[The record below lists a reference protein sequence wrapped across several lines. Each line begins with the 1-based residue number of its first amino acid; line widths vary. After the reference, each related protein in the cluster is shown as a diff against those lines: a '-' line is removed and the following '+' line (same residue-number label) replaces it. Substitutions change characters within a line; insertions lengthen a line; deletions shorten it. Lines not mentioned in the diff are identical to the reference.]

1 MVIERVWLR
10 WLVTTLVLVGAT
22 WLNFKLQPALDGRAP
37 LLPYFPALVIV
48 GLTCGLGSALMLLLV
63 SCAAILFWWIAPV
76 GQMWPVESL
85 ADALL
90 LVLFLSA
97 GMLVS
102 VVSAW
107 AGRLMHKERL
117 IRRRLNLA
125 LAAGRMVTWDWD
137 VATGFATTAGSVREL
152 FGSRWHTM
160 DDMLASLPPEEAQK
174 FRERY
179 RYAVES
185 GGRFSLSAPMTR
197 PDTGDVV
204 WAQMDGYVTLDAK
217 GRAAH
222 AYGVTVDVTL
232 QQEALRASQAAE
244 ERFHL
249 ALQSGKVMA
258 WECDPQGRYTW
269 AYNVPMG
276 LSREAMIGAEVGS
289 LVGQPQYAAIIR
301 DAVVSGDSLNIAQHA
316 THAGGTFHL
325 LTSLRP
331 VKDADGQVRRVLGA
345 TVDVTELTAAQ
356 EQLHHEN
363 QRKDAFL
370 ATLAH
375 ELRNPM
381 APIRY
386 AVTMLQ
392 QTRSDDMGQRATD
405 IIARQSAHMARL
417 LDDLL
422 DMSRITRN
430 VIELKRQS
438 IDVRGVV
445 RQALEAVEPLYGE
458 LQHRVSLLMPP
469 EPVMVD
475 GDPTRLQQVLSNLL
489 DNAAKYSPTPGE
501 VRVEVEAAAGQATV
515 TVTDTGIGIAQEQQ
529 AQVFELFT
537 RLDAKGAGPSGL
549 GIGLAVSRQL
559 VLLHGGSI
567 RVESE
572 GLGRGSRFIVNLP
585 LLQEAAADRPVLDV
599 LPQEDTP
606 STDVCVLVVDDN
618 TDAADTLSEVLKGA
632 HYRTVVAYSGEEA
645 LACFAQVRPRAV
657 LLDIGLPGLSGLEV
671 ARRLRAMSGG
681 EPLTLIAITGW
692 GQHADREATADAGF
706 DAHLVKP
713 IEFDDLDRTL
723 QRLLHAPTL

>member
-1 MVIERVWLR
+1 MGLEGPLRSRPQRDLHPRRGGFKVIERVWLR
-10 WLVTTLVLVGAT
+10 RLVTTLVLVGAT
-22 WLNFKLQPALDGRAP
+22 WLNFKLQPARDGHAP

-63 SCAAILFWWIAPV
+63 
-76 GQMWPVESL
+76 
-85 ADALL
+85 
-90 LVLFLSA
+90 LFLCA

-107 AGRLMHKERL
+107 AGRLMNKERL

-125 LAAGRMVTWDWD
+125 LAAGRMVTWD
-137 VATGFATTAGSVREL
+137 VATGFATT
-152 FGSRWHTM
+152 
-160 DDMLASLPPEEAQK
+160 
-174 FRERY
+174 
-179 RYAVES
+179 
-185 GGRFSLSAPMTR
+185 
-197 PDTGDVV
+197 
-204 WAQMDGYVTLDAK
+204 
-217 GRAAH
+217 
-222 AYGVTVDVTL
+222 
-232 QQEALRASQAAE
+232 
-244 ERFHL
+244 
-249 ALQSGKVMA
+249 
-258 WECDPQGRYTW
+258 
-269 AYNVPMG
+269 
-276 LSREAMIGAEVGS
+276 
-289 LVGQPQYAAIIR
+289 
-301 DAVVSGDSLNIAQHA
+301 
-316 THAGGTFHL
+316 AGGTFHL

-331 VKDADGQVRRVLGA
+331 VKDADGQVRRALGA

-363 QRKDAFL
+363 QGKDAFL

-392 QTRSDDMGQRATD
+392 QTRSDDIGQRATA

-438 IDVRGVV
+438 IDVRGMV

-458 LQHRVSLLMPP
+458 LQQRVSLLMPP

-501 VRVEVEAAAGQATV
+501 V
-515 TVTDTGIGIAQEQQ
+515 
-529 AQVFELFT
+529 
-537 RLDAKGAGPSGL
+537 
-549 GIGLAVSRQL
+549 
-559 VLLHGGSI
+559 
-567 RVESE
+567 
-572 GLGRGSRFIVNLP
+572 
-585 LLQEAAADRPVLDV
+585 
-599 LPQEDTP
+599 
-606 STDVCVLVVDDN
+606 
-618 TDAADTLSEVLKGA
+618 
-632 HYRTVVAYSGEEA
+632 
-645 LACFAQVRPRAV
+645 

-671 ARRLRAMSGG
+671 ARRLRAMSCG
-681 EPLTLIAITGW
+681 EPQTLIAITGW

-723 QRLLHAPTL
+723 QRLLHAQTL

>member
-10 WLVTTLVLVGAT
+10 WLVAALVFVGAT
-22 WLNFKLQPALDGRAP
+22 WLNMKLQPALDGRAP

-48 GLTCGLGSALMLLLV
+48 GLTCGTGAALGLLLASV
-63 SCAAILFWWIAPV
+63 LAVMYWWIQPV
-76 GQMWPVESL
+76 GQVWPVESI

-90 LVLFLSA
+90 LALFLLA
-97 GMLVS
+97 GLLVS

-107 AGRLMHKERL
+107 AGKLMHKERL
-117 IRRRLNLA
+117 SRRRLNLA

-137 VATGFATTAGSVREL
+137 VATGFATTAGGVREI
-152 FGSRWHTM
+152 FGARWKTM
-160 DDMLASLPPEEAQK
+160 DDMLAGLPPDAAQD
-174 FRERY
+174 FRQRY

-185 GGRFSLSAPMTR
+185 GGRFSLSAPLTR
-197 PDTGDVV
+197 PDNGEVV

-217 GRAAH
+217 GRPAH

-232 QQEALRASQAAE
+232 HQEALRASQAAE

-258 WECDPQGRYTW
+258 WECDTQGRYTW
-269 AYNVPMG
+269 AYNIPMG
-276 LSREAMIGAEVGS
+276 ISREALMGAEVGS

-301 DAVVSGDSLNIAQHA
+301 DAVISGDAVNLAQHA
-316 THAGGTFHL
+316 THAGGSFHL
-325 LTSLRP
+325 LTSLKP
-331 VKDADGQVRRVLGA
+331 VKDANGQVQRVLGA
-345 TVDVTELTAAQ
+345 TVDVSELTAAQ
-356 EQLHHEN
+356 EELRRES

-386 AVTMLQ
+386 AVTMLRQ
-392 QTRSDDMGQRATD
+392 ARTDEVRHRAIE

-430 VIELKRQS
+430 VIELKRQV
-438 IDVRGVV
+438 IDLRGVV
-445 RQALEAVEPLYGE
+445 RQALEAVEPLYSE
-458 LQHRVSLLMPP
+458 MQHRVTLTLPN

-475 GDPTRLQQVLSNLL
+475 GDPTRLQQVLANLL
-489 DNAAKYSPTPGE
+489 DNAAKYSPVPGE
-501 VRVEVEAAAGQATV
+501 VRVHVTV
-515 TVTDTGIGIAQEQQ
+515 DNGHAKVSVTDTGIGISADQQ
-529 AQVFELFT
+529 PQVFELFT
-537 RLDAKGAGPSGL
+537 RLDPKGSGPSGL

-567 RVESE
+567 HVESE
-572 GLGRGSRFIVNLP
+572 GSGHGSRFIVCLP
-585 LLQEAAADRPVLDV
+585 LVQGVQAKGPDTDQPEAGDADVHPG
-599 LPQEDTP
+599 
-606 STDVCVLVVDDN
+606 CVLVVDDN
-618 TDAADTLSEVLKGA
+618 ADAADTLSEVLRGA
-632 HYRTVVAYSGEEA
+632 HYRTAVAYSGEEA
-645 LACFAQVRPRAV
+645 LACFTRVHPRVV
-657 LLDIGLPGLSGLEV
+657 LLDIGLPGLSGLDV
-671 ARRLRAMSGG
+671 ARRLRAMQTDGD
-681 EPLTLIAITGW
+681 LTLIAITGW

-713 IEFDDLDRTL
+713 IEFNELERTM
-723 QRLLHAPTL
+723 QRLLHAGAT